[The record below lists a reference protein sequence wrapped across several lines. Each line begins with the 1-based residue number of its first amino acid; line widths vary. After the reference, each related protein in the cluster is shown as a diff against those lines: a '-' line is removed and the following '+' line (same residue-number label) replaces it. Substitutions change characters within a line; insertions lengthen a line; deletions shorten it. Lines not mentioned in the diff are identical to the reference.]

1 MRTVD
6 LIRRKR
12 DGGSLS
18 PTEIQS
24 LVDGIST
31 GAVPDYQWSALLM
44 AVLWRGL
51 DRAETAALTAA
62 MMHSGQIL
70 DFSDLPG
77 PKIDKHSTGG
87 VGDKTSLILAPI
99 AAACGVFVPMVSGRG
114 LGHTGGTLDKL
125 ESIPGFNVRLPI
137 ERMKQVLRDRG
148 LVLVGQT
155 SELAP
160 ADRTLYSLRDATATV
175 ESIPLIT
182 ASILSKKLAEG
193 IDGLVLDVKT
203 GDGAFLPRLEDARE
217 LAQSMTAICRELG
230 KPVLTL
236 LTNMDQPL
244 GNAVGNALELAECVE
259 CLRGGGPP
267 DLVALSVE
275 LAAEMVLL
283 GGLAANLN
291 EARQRALLA
300 LNDGSALER
309 FRQVVQAQGGD
320 LSVIDDTSRLAQAP
334 VQIEIKAPHAG
345 YVTGIATREIGLIC
359 MTLGAGRE
367 RVDSVINHSV
377 GIILRRKIG
386 DHVSRGEPLAIVHAA
401 SQLPE
406 NDPRLTKL
414 QATFTIEA
422 EPVTPP
428 RLILDR
434 LS

>member
-12 DGGSLS
+12 DGGSLT
-18 PTEIQS
+18 PAEIQE
-24 LVDGIST
+24 LVQGIGT

-44 AVLWRGL
+44 AIFWRGL
-51 DRAETAALTAA
+51 NLSETAALTSA
-62 MMHSGQIL
+62 MMHSGQVL
-70 DFSDLPG
+70 NFSDIPG

-125 ESIPGFNVRLPI
+125 ESISGFKVRLPVP
-137 ERMKQVLRDRG
+137 RMKEVLRECG

-155 SELAP
+155 NDIAP

-182 ASILSKKLAEG
+182 SSILSKKLAEG

-217 LAQSMTAICRELG
+217 LAQTITEICRELG
-230 KPVLTL
+230 TPVLTL
-236 LTNMDQPL
+236 LTRMDQPL

-283 GGLAANLN
+283 AKLAPSLDD
-291 EARQRALLA
+291 ARFQALRALD
-300 LNDGSALER
+300 DGSALER
-309 FRQVVQAQGGD
+309 FRRVVEAQGGD
-320 LSVIDDTSRLAQAP
+320 VGVIDDTSKLPSAP
-334 VQIEIKAPHAG
+334 VRVEIQATHSG
-345 YVTGIATREIGLIC
+345 YVTQVAAREIGLVC
-359 MTLGAGRE
+359 MMLGAGRE
-367 RVDSVINHSV
+367 RVDSIIDHSV
-377 GIILRRKIG
+377 GVILQRKLG
-386 DHVSRGEPLAIVHAA
+386 DSVTTGDSLATVHASRALEANEPLLSRLRAA
-401 SQLPE
+401 
-406 NDPRLTKL
+406 
-414 QATFTIEA
+414 FTIEA
-422 EPVTPP
+422 KPVDPP
-428 RLILDR
+428 HLIIER
-434 LS
+434 MG